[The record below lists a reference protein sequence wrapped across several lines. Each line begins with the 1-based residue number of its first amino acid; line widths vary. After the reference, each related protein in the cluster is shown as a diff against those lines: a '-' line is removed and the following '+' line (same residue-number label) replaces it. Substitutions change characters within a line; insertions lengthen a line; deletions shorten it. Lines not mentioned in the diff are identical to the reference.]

1 MGCTVSNYEDKES
14 AARSKAIDRNL
25 KLDRERK
32 AREIKLLLLGKFL
45 SFSQQFL
52 QSNQT
57 IIHYNLFFRR
67 RRIRQKHHS
76 QAAQVSSKVAISYS
90 IICYLQPLFSNSNF
104 RIIHIDGYDKEECR
118 QFRRVIYA
126 NTIQSL
132 SAILQAMEL
141 LGIGFALPESREL
154 AHRYASLL
162 EQSYSI
168 TPELAAIMKVLWL
181 DGGVQACFRRARE
194 YQLNDSAH

>member
-32 AREIKLLLLGKFL
+32 AREIKLLLLGAGESGK
-45 SFSQQFL
+45 S
-52 QSNQT
+52 T
-57 IIHYNLFFRR
+57 ILK
-67 RRIRQKHHS
+67 QLK
-76 QAAQVSSKVAISYS
+76 
-90 IICYLQPLFSNSNF
+90 
-104 RIIHIDGYDKEECR
+104 IIHIDGYDKEECR

-141 LGIGFALPESREL
+141 LGIGFALP
-154 AHRYASLL
+154 
-162 EQSYSI
+162 
-168 TPELAAIMKVLWL
+168 
-181 DGGVQACFRRARE
+181 
-194 YQLNDSAH
+194 